1 MNYKDLEKLLTILKD
16 IPDSDKRDEGVR
28 LMLQTASDSITYESL
43 KSLLE
48 KEDSEKAKQEQ
59 DSNKIL
65 LKLPKKEI
73 SKIPMR
79 FRKELRIND
88 YIVRCRRRQS
98 GKKTVNY
105 EIRYRKHGLNIAVS
119 SNDMD
124 KAIEKFVQALV
135 KADKGEQTTAIPT
148 KFNEFAEYYFMNYRK
163 RKVAAKTFENDM
175 YRYNKH
181 IKPYFSS
188 MQIKDITPT
197 YCQKLLDGFAEKGQ
211 TKTNNE
217 VYSLLNGIFK
227 MAIAHGIIA
236 KNPLSVVIIEKHKR
250 THGKALT
257 KAEEKKLLDGLEG
270 SRYQTLMAVALYTG
284 LRPNE
289 YKTAKIDGDFI
300 VAINS
305 KRKSGKVEYKK
316 IPISKMLNGIWT
328 ELINLIFRERNICAT
343 TSIKFCRTIFYTI
356 YGRPF
361 TRGAK
366 NVELRRLH
374 EMSL

>member
-105 EIRYRKHGLNIAVS
+105 EIRYRKHGLNIAV
-119 SNDMD
+119 
-124 KAIEKFVQALV
+124 
-135 KADKGEQTTAIPT
+135 
-148 KFNEFAEYYFMNYRK
+148 
-163 RKVAAKTFENDM
+163 
-175 YRYNKH
+175 
-181 IKPYFSS
+181 
-188 MQIKDITPT
+188 
-197 YCQKLLDGFAEKGQ
+197 
-211 TKTNNE
+211 
-217 VYSLLNGIFK
+217 
-227 MAIAHGIIA
+227 
-236 KNPLSVVIIEKHKR
+236 
-250 THGKALT
+250 
-257 KAEEKKLLDGLEG
+257 LLDGLEG